1 MSDVDGVDSIGVG
14 KISQT
19 IDVSPNEKKSR
30 SVIDDIN
37 DAAVPHWPLQLSS
50 FPDCGVM
57 VFVYS
62 TGIW

>member
-37 DAAVPHWPLQLSS
+37 DAAVPSHCSFRLSLT
-50 FPDCGVM
+50 V
-57 VFVYS
+57 V
-62 TGIW
+62 